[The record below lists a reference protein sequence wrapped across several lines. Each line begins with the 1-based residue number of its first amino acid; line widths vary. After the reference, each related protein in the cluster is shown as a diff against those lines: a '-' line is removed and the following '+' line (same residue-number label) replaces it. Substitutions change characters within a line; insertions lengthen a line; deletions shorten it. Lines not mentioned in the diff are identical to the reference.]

1 MTRHRSRQPGY
12 WSAGN
17 CNAGGTYT
25 DSAKHLQAFVVSEV
39 SGSSHTAIEAP
50 GTAALNTGGSAFINS
65 VSCTSA
71 GRCGAAGGYTGSA
84 GHLQGLVITQS

>member
-1 MTRHRSRQPGY
+1 MTRRCSRQPGY

-25 DSAKHLQAFVVSEV
+25 DSAKHLQAFVVSDM
-39 SGSSHTAIEAP
+39 SGSWRTAIEAP

-65 VSCTSA
+65 VSCISA
-71 GRCGAAGGYTGSA
+71 GRCGAAGGYTGNA
-84 GHLQGLVITQS
+84 GHLQGLAITQS